1 MTAVRLNDAE
11 KSNDRRDSS
20 YTDFSLMRVGTLRQ
34 KLQEHGLDVDGS
46 REMMIARLEEN
57 RPKKK
62 AKVSEGTTD

>member
-1 MTAVRLNDAE
+1 MSSKDSSLPPSTATDILTAVRLNDAE

-46 REMMIARLEEN
+46 
-57 RPKKK
+57 
-62 AKVSEGTTD
+62 